1 MHRVPRNSVRK
12 SRFMPSESET
22 RPQFQTALIAGCGYV
37 GHRVAQ
43 NWIAAG
49 IETFACTRA
58 AAKAKQLAAE
68 GIRPIL
74 MDLSSPENW
83 PELPAIDVLLWSV
96 GFDRSAGADRT
107 KVWIDGLRELL
118 GRIQFRTEHG
128 RVIYTSSTGVYG
140 DSGGDEVDEETV
152 ACPDSEGGKAC
163 LAAEQIVRE
172 FAATTGHTATVLRLA
187 GIYGPDRLLRRIA
200 DLHNGTPIT
209 SPPDDWLNLIHVDDI
224 VRTVD
229 AVANYSESSTI
240 PIMNVVAANSVTRR
254 TYYTTLA
261 ELASAPAPVFEAS
274 SSPESTKARSGRGS
288 GNRRVISRVRSTLGV
303 QFFFDDVRS
312 GLQDALRRSQGAT

>member
-1 MHRVPRNSVRK
+1 MTSDLKN
-12 SRFMPSESET
+12 
-22 RPQFQTALIAGCGYV
+22 RPKIQTALIAGCGYV

-43 NWIAAG
+43 SWTAAG
-49 IETFACTRA
+49 IQTFACTRG
-58 AAKAKQLAAE
+58 AAKAEQIAAD
-68 GIRPIL
+68 GIRPIQ

-118 GRIQFRTEHG
+118 SRIRFRTEHG

-172 FAATTGHTATVLRLA
+172 FAGTTGHTATVLRLA
-187 GIYGPDRLLRRIA
+187 GIYGPDRLLRRIV

-229 AVANYSESSTI
+229 AVANHSGSSII

-261 ELASAPAPVFEAS
+261 ELVSAPGPVFEAS
-274 SSPESTKARSGRGS
+274 SLTESTKARSGRGS
-288 GNRRVISRVRSTLGV
+288 GNRRVISRIRSTLDV
-303 QFFFDDVRS
+303 QFCFDDVRA

>member
-1 MHRVPRNSVRK
+1 
-12 SRFMPSESET
+12 MPSESET

-43 NWIAAG
+43 CWRSSG
-49 IETFACTRA
+49 IETFAISRDP
-58 AAKAKQLAAE
+58 AKGEQLAGE
-68 GIRPIL
+68 GIRPL
-74 MDLSSPENW
+74 MLDLSSPEKW
-83 PELPAIDVLLWSV
+83 PELPVVDVLLWSV
-96 GFDRSAGADRT
+96 GFDRKAGADRT
-107 KVWIDGLRELL
+107 RVWVDGLRELL
-118 GRIQFRTEHG
+118 NRVRFRTGHG

-140 DSGGDEVDEETV
+140 DSGGEEVDENTV

-172 FAATTGHTATVLRLA
+172 FAVTTGHTATVLRLA

-229 AVANYSESSTI
+229 AVANHSGSSII

-261 ELASAPAPVFEAS
+261 ELASAPGPVFEAS
-274 SSPESTKARSGRGS
+274 SSTESTKARSGRGS
-288 GNRRVISRVRSTLGV
+288 GNRRVISRVRPTLDV
-303 QFFFDDVRS
+303 QFCFDDVKA